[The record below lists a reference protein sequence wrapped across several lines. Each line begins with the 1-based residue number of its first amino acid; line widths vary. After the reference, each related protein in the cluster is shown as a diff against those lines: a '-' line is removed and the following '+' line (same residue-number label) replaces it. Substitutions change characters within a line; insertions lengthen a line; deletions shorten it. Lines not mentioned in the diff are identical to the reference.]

1 MLNTDTAMQILHRAL
16 FGKESCV
23 LFVGLKVSGAV
34 LQLSTET
41 SLEAALWSAIPW
53 LGALSADVVWY
64 AAPVLLKKV
73 AGMIS
78 FSEVPVHCFAQSV
91 MTWLRLRFLST

>member
-1 MLNTDTAMQILHRAL
+1 MLNTDTAMQILNRVL

-23 LFVGLKVSGAV
+23 LFVGIKITGAL
-34 LQLSTET
+34 LQLTAAT

-53 LGALSADVVWY
+53 LGSLSVDVVWY
-64 AAPVLLKKV
+64 AAPVLFKKV

-78 FSEVPVHCFAQSV
+78 HSEGSLHGFAQSV
-91 MTWLRLRFLST
+91 MTRLRLRFSFT